1 MTTVTIEDWAADFAA
16 VLAET
21 YCLSVAEA
29 QALADEL
36 AEPLRAARLVA
47 RPSGT
52 PPYRV
57 LEQAKANA
65 SFERMAAAEQVGQG
79 MALGRL
85 RGTSDYRLGATAW
98 AGFFCGSLA
107 LSFDLTPG
115 QLVGLIDRLA
125 GVLERFGVPER
136 PVQLLTRP
144 LLANLPIASGP
155 VRPEQPSP

>member
-47 RPSGT
+47 RPGGT
-52 PPYRV
+52 PPHRV
-57 LEQAKANA
+57 LEQARTNA
-65 SFERMAAAEQVGQG
+65 SCERMASAEQVGQG
-79 MALGRL
+79 MVQGRL
-85 RGTSDYRLGATAW
+85 RGTSDYRLSAVAW

-115 QLVGLIDRLA
+115 QLVGLIDRPA
-125 GVLERFGVPER
+125 CVFERFGVSER

-144 LLANLPIASGP
+144 LLANLPVHP
-155 VRPEQPSP
+155 RPRRP